1 MPKFGMRVGMNR
13 PTVNNPEVVRDILEQ
28 YVVRPELRVVTG
40 SEAGTGVLAFAQDFA
55 DLPSAF
61 RYADWPPGP
70 GIDEDEEAWFE
81 AYEKLHE
88 ELGEQG
94 LTDLL
99 LALAPHLTTPLVL
112 QVAFWESDGTYFAAT
127 DWAVRPG
134 ATEVEVEDIRAM
146 DDEYSL
152 VSCD

>member
-13 PTVNNPEVVRDILEQ
+13 PTVNNPEVVRDILEE
-28 YVVRPELRVVTG
+28 YVVQPELRVVTG

-55 DLPSAF
+55 QWPSAF
-61 RYADWPPGP
+61 RYEDWPPGP
-70 GIDEDEEAWFE
+70 DIDEDEEAWAE
-81 AYEKLHE
+81 AFDKLHE
-88 ELGEQG
+88 DLGEQG
-94 LTDLL
+94 LADLL

-112 QVAFWESDGTYFAAT
+112 QVADWESDGTSFTAKEWT
-127 DWAVRPG
+127 VRPG
-134 ATEVEVEDIRAM
+134 DTEVEVEVIDAM